1 ANNEHDDIRPYCG
14 NCNSTSLMTFARRSR
29 RTQQR
34 TPPPSP
40 LDLPEVLELVL
51 SHLSQYSLNHRARL
65 VSKFWNSTSLRLI
78 HRTLTWSDQIN
89 IPEQQRI
96 LDQVGYTSI
105 LRITTRVPHLP
116 RSLHFEDVAWGNLY
130 GAYKPRL
137 RQLPTPPRLG
147 STRIPMV
154 LEQLVIEGILNMN
167 RRLQPLW
174 PLIPSVRTIRIKTVH
189 KNDYHIEIILR
200 SCSNLTELLLE
211 PVGVFAFPIQYMARL
226 AKPPSLASEEAG
238 IDPSEPPLPILR
250 LTSLVMMH
258 MIVEESYLIPIL
270 KKCPSLKELRVDGMQ
285 RAQNVWMNN
294 LSIGG
299 VTAAGS
305 QASLH
310 QQRQE
315 FFKDLASWCP
325 RLESLHLSHRD
336 LFLTPAD
343 TTTVFSVF
351 SRLSTISLATRDVCG
366 PILDILL
373 PPNPSS
379 RLGITIASLPKVPR
393 VSSNFIT
400 FLEIVRPPAYYDEA
414 MLSKVLHTYLCNAPH
429 LLTLRAE
436 HILFYLEHMDV
447 RPHSNRDKYD
457 VDISAPRSHFYSMDY
472 IDRDSNAIGLAGAG
486 PTTTSEYHSNLAS
499 WTRARLQH
507 STALAGSGTSSPHP
521 TVLNPKLIW
530 ACRNLQTLHLS
541 FQARMGDSDNA
552 EQNRIIFGYIGR
564 VCPRL
569 RELVLFRSLMRL
581 SLDGGLCLL
590 TRLVDLERL
599 TVGARVPCKMSDKD
613 FSWLA
618 RPVKDASLKTAG
630 QGLRQEAAASGST
643 TPWTKALHSL
653 LFGKTKKPESAADQ
667 EMALRTLLKHLGTS
681 RDVRE
686 VLEEK
691 DQDPGGCWPR
701 LEELTIHFSEPLQSD
716 PVDLQKI
723 VAKYRPE
730 IQALDHPEILERI
743 FGYLSQ
749 CTLRTNVRL
758 VCVHWNNVTR
768 PLITLTVWWYN
779 NNEPT
784 HDLFPLHSFF
794 NKLSLEFHP
803 FTLHDQLEI
812 KHFQEGEPSVQ
823 KRWTALY
830 ENVQTL
836 AQQGQLHFRILKV
849 SHPYKIKDRLLPL
862 LDILASVLTELDFYL
877 VQDIVIHLGPIMETC
892 HHLKTLLVEG
902 SKSDKHPYGMA
913 TLLKDRD
920 PSHVNNHGSSSG
932 HDSDLQETSRYIT
945 RVCISHVR
953 VHQLDLEAIIR
964 RCPNLWVL
972 GLEVAIYPRT
982 TRPEDTFFPSS
993 SSAFVYNPII
1003 APPVDPKPLIH
1014 FVRAHCLHL
1023 ARFLCIPLNQTRS
1036 SM

>member
-1 ANNEHDDIRPYCG
+1 MAHSPNTLSQDTTPSTPSSFVFTHSYPSHVCTCNANNEHDDIRSYCG

-29 RTQQR
+29 RPQQR

-65 VSKFWNSTSLRLI
+65 VSKLWNSTSLRLI

-105 LRITTRVPHLP
+105 LRITTRILHLP

-130 GAYKPRL
+130 GAYKSRL
-137 RQLPTPPRLG
+137 RQLPTTPRLG

-154 LEQLVIEGILNMN
+154 LEQLVVEGILNMN

-174 PLIPSVRTIRIKTVH
+174 PFIPSVRTIRIKTVH

-200 SCSNLTELLLE
+200 SCSNLTELFLE

-250 LTSLVMMH
+250 LTTLVMMH

-285 RAQNVWMNN
+285 RAQNAWMNN

-351 SRLSTISLATRDVCG
+351 SRLSTISLATRDVCA

-379 RLGITIASLPKVPR
+379 RSGTTIAPLLKVPR

-414 MLSKVLHTYLCNAPH
+414 MLSKVLHSYLCHAPH

-447 RPHSNRDKYD
+447 RLHSNRDKYD
-457 VDISAPRSHFYSMDY
+457 LDISTPRSHFYTMDY
-472 IDRDSNAIGLAGAG
+472 IDRDSDPIGLAGAG
-486 PTTTSEYHSNLAS
+486 PTTTSEYHSTLAS
-499 WTRARLQH
+499 WTRARLQQ
-507 STALAGSGTSSPHP
+507 STALAGSGTSSPHS
-521 TVLNPKLIW
+521 TVLTPKPIW

-590 TRLVDLERL
+590 TRLADLERL
-599 TVGARVPCKMSDKD
+599 TIGARVPCKMSDKD

-618 RPVKDASLKTAG
+618 RPVKDASSKTAG
-630 QGLRQEAAASGST
+630 QGLRQEPVASGLT

-653 LFGKTKKPESAADQ
+653 LFGDRHQAKARQGVGHGPSSLSSEPSSPSPPDSRPASPAPSISGLSMALPSEPTMSRWNSIWAKKKSGKSNRIRRNMSTGTATNSTAIALPQAPLPSSASCPPTLPPLSCSRAAKCSIGAEFFYVGIDTPAHGPSQLDSHLEAPLGSLDPPASSSPSSGKAKESESAADK
-667 EMALRTLLKHLGTS
+667 EMTLRKLLKHLGSS

-686 VLEEK
+686 ALEEK

-701 LEELTIHFSEPLQSD
+701 LEELTIHFAEPLQSD

-730 IQALDHPEILERI
+730 IQ
-743 FGYLSQ
+743 F
-749 CTLRTNVRL
+749 
-758 VCVHWNNVTR
+758 
-768 PLITLTVWWYN
+768 
-779 NNEPT
+779 
-784 HDLFPLHSFF
+784 
-794 NKLSLEFHP
+794 
-803 FTLHDQLEI
+803 
-812 KHFQEGEPSVQ
+812 
-823 KRWTALY
+823 
-830 ENVQTL
+830 
-836 AQQGQLHFRILKV
+836 
-849 SHPYKIKDRLLPL
+849 
-862 LDILASVLTELDFYL
+862 
-877 VQDIVIHLGPIMETC
+877 
-892 HHLKTLLVEG
+892 
-902 SKSDKHPYGMA
+902 
-913 TLLKDRD
+913 
-920 PSHVNNHGSSSG
+920 SG
-932 HDSDLQETSRYIT
+932 
-945 RVCISHVR
+945 
-953 VHQLDLEAIIR
+953 AR
-964 RCPNLWVL
+964 R
-972 GLEVAIYPRT
+972 
-982 TRPEDTFFPSS
+982 
-993 SSAFVYNPII
+993 
-1003 APPVDPKPLIH
+1003 K
-1014 FVRAHCLHL
+1014 
-1023 ARFLCIPLNQTRS
+1023 
-1036 SM
+1036 

>member
-1 ANNEHDDIRPYCG
+1 MTHSPNTLSQDTTPSSSSSFAFTHSYPSHVCTCNTNNEHDDIRSYCG
-14 NCNSTSLMTFARRSR
+14 NCISTSLMTFARRSR
-29 RTQQR
+29 RPYQR
-34 TPPPSP
+34 TPSPSP

-65 VSKFWNSTSLRLI
+65 VSKLWNLTSLRLI
-78 HRTLTWSDQIN
+78 YRTLTWSDQIN

-105 LRITTRVPHLP
+105 LRITTRILHLP

-130 GAYKPRL
+130 GAYKSRL
-137 RQLPTPPRLG
+137 RQLPIPPRLG

-154 LEQLVIEGILNMN
+154 LEHLVVEGILNMN

-174 PLIPSVRTIRIKTVH
+174 PFIPSVRTIRIKTVY
-189 KNDYHIEIILR
+189 KNDYQIEIILR
-200 SCSNLTELLLE
+200 SCPNLTELFLE
-211 PVGVFAFPIQYMARL
+211 PVGIFAFPIQYMARL

-285 RAQNVWMNN
+285 RAQNAWMNN

-373 PPNPSS
+373 PANPSS
-379 RLGITIASLPKVPR
+379 RSGTTVAPLPKAPR

-414 MLSKVLHTYLCNAPH
+414 MLSKVLHSYLCHAPH

-436 HILFYLEHMDV
+436 HIMFYLEHMDV
-447 RPHSNRDKYD
+447 RPQSNRDKSD
-457 VDISAPRSHFYSMDY
+457 LEISAPRSHFYSMDY
-472 IDRDSNAIGLAGAG
+472 IDRDSDPTGLAGAG
-486 PTTTSEYHSNLAS
+486 PTTTSEYHSTLAS

-507 STALAGSGTSSPHP
+507 STTLTGSGTSSPRP
-521 TVLNPKLIW
+521 TVQTPKSIW

-599 TVGARVPCKMSDKD
+599 TIGARVPCKMSDKD

-618 RPVKDASLKTAG
+618 RPVKGASSKTTD
-630 QGLRQEAAASGST
+630 QGLQEAAESGST

-653 LFGKTKKPESAADQ
+653 LFGDRHHQAKARQGAGHGPSSLSSETSSPLLPDSSQASPAPSISGLSMAPPSEPTMSRWNSIWAKKKAGKSNRFRKNMSTGTTTDSTTIAPPQGPLPSSASCPPTLPPLSCSQAANCSIGEEFFYAGVDTPAHGTSWLDSHPEALLGPLDPPTSCSLSSGKAKESESAADK
-667 EMALRTLLKHLGTS
+667 EMALRKLLKHLGTS

-686 VLEEK
+686 ALEEK
-691 DQDPGGCWPR
+691 EQDPGGCWPR
-701 LEELTIHFSEPLQSD
+701 LEELTIHFAEPLQSD
-716 PVDLQKI
+716 LVDLQKI

-730 IQALDHPEILERI
+730 IQ
-743 FGYLSQ
+743 F
-749 CTLRTNVRL
+749 
-758 VCVHWNNVTR
+758 
-768 PLITLTVWWYN
+768 
-779 NNEPT
+779 
-784 HDLFPLHSFF
+784 
-794 NKLSLEFHP
+794 
-803 FTLHDQLEI
+803 
-812 KHFQEGEPSVQ
+812 
-823 KRWTALY
+823 
-830 ENVQTL
+830 
-836 AQQGQLHFRILKV
+836 
-849 SHPYKIKDRLLPL
+849 
-862 LDILASVLTELDFYL
+862 
-877 VQDIVIHLGPIMETC
+877 
-892 HHLKTLLVEG
+892 
-902 SKSDKHPYGMA
+902 
-913 TLLKDRD
+913 
-920 PSHVNNHGSSSG
+920 SG
-932 HDSDLQETSRYIT
+932 
-945 RVCISHVR
+945 
-953 VHQLDLEAIIR
+953 AR
-964 RCPNLWVL
+964 R
-972 GLEVAIYPRT
+972 
-982 TRPEDTFFPSS
+982 
-993 SSAFVYNPII
+993 
-1003 APPVDPKPLIH
+1003 K
-1014 FVRAHCLHL
+1014 
-1023 ARFLCIPLNQTRS
+1023 
-1036 SM
+1036 

>member
-1 ANNEHDDIRPYCG
+1 MTYSPNTLSKDITPSTPSTPSSFVFTHSYPSHVCTCNANNEHDDIRPYCG

-200 SCSNLTELLLE
+200 SCSNLTELFLE
-211 PVGVFAFPIQYMARL
+211 PVGVFAFPI
-226 AKPPSLASEEAG
+226 
-238 IDPSEPPLPILR
+238 
-250 LTSLVMMH
+250 H
-258 MIVEESYLIPIL
+258 
-270 KKCPSLKELRVDGMQ
+270 
-285 RAQNVWMNN
+285 
-294 LSIGG
+294 
-299 VTAAGS
+299 
-305 QASLH
+305 
-310 QQRQE
+310 
-315 FFKDLASWCP
+315 
-325 RLESLHLSHRD
+325 
-336 LFLTPAD
+336 
-343 TTTVFSVF
+343 
-351 SRLSTISLATRDVCG
+351 
-366 PILDILL
+366 
-373 PPNPSS
+373 
-379 RLGITIASLPKVPR
+379 
-393 VSSNFIT
+393 
-400 FLEIVRPPAYYDEA
+400 
-414 MLSKVLHTYLCNAPH
+414 
-429 LLTLRAE
+429 
-436 HILFYLEHMDV
+436 
-447 RPHSNRDKYD
+447 
-457 VDISAPRSHFYSMDY
+457 
-472 IDRDSNAIGLAGAG
+472 NAIGLAGAG

-653 LFGKTKKPESAADQ
+653 LFGDRHQAKARQGVGHGPSPLSSEPSSPLPPDSRPATPAPFISGLRKTKKPESAADQ
-667 EMALRTLLKHLGTS
+667 EMALRKLLKHLGTS

-730 IQALDHPEILERI
+730 IQ
-743 FGYLSQ
+743 F
-749 CTLRTNVRL
+749 
-758 VCVHWNNVTR
+758 
-768 PLITLTVWWYN
+768 
-779 NNEPT
+779 
-784 HDLFPLHSFF
+784 
-794 NKLSLEFHP
+794 
-803 FTLHDQLEI
+803 
-812 KHFQEGEPSVQ
+812 
-823 KRWTALY
+823 
-830 ENVQTL
+830 
-836 AQQGQLHFRILKV
+836 
-849 SHPYKIKDRLLPL
+849 
-862 LDILASVLTELDFYL
+862 
-877 VQDIVIHLGPIMETC
+877 
-892 HHLKTLLVEG
+892 
-902 SKSDKHPYGMA
+902 
-913 TLLKDRD
+913 
-920 PSHVNNHGSSSG
+920 SG
-932 HDSDLQETSRYIT
+932 
-945 RVCISHVR
+945 
-953 VHQLDLEAIIR
+953 AR
-964 RCPNLWVL
+964 R
-972 GLEVAIYPRT
+972 
-982 TRPEDTFFPSS
+982 
-993 SSAFVYNPII
+993 
-1003 APPVDPKPLIH
+1003 K
-1014 FVRAHCLHL
+1014 
-1023 ARFLCIPLNQTRS
+1023 
-1036 SM
+1036 

>member
-1 ANNEHDDIRPYCG
+1 
-14 NCNSTSLMTFARRSR
+14 MTFARRSR

-653 LFGKTKKPESAADQ
+653 LFGDRHQAKARQGVGHGPSPLSSEPSSPLPPDSRPATPAPFISGLSMAPPSEPTMSRWNCIWAKKKAGKSNRIRRNMSTGITTNSRAIALSRAPLPSSASCPPTLPPLSCSRAAKCSIGAEFLYAEIDTPAHEPSRLDSHLEPSLGPFDTPESSSPSLGKTKKPESAADQ

-730 IQALDHPEILERI
+730 IQ
-743 FGYLSQ
+743 F
-749 CTLRTNVRL
+749 
-758 VCVHWNNVTR
+758 
-768 PLITLTVWWYN
+768 
-779 NNEPT
+779 
-784 HDLFPLHSFF
+784 
-794 NKLSLEFHP
+794 
-803 FTLHDQLEI
+803 
-812 KHFQEGEPSVQ
+812 
-823 KRWTALY
+823 
-830 ENVQTL
+830 
-836 AQQGQLHFRILKV
+836 
-849 SHPYKIKDRLLPL
+849 
-862 LDILASVLTELDFYL
+862 
-877 VQDIVIHLGPIMETC
+877 
-892 HHLKTLLVEG
+892 
-902 SKSDKHPYGMA
+902 
-913 TLLKDRD
+913 
-920 PSHVNNHGSSSG
+920 SG
-932 HDSDLQETSRYIT
+932 
-945 RVCISHVR
+945 
-953 VHQLDLEAIIR
+953 AR
-964 RCPNLWVL
+964 R
-972 GLEVAIYPRT
+972 
-982 TRPEDTFFPSS
+982 
-993 SSAFVYNPII
+993 
-1003 APPVDPKPLIH
+1003 K
-1014 FVRAHCLHL
+1014 
-1023 ARFLCIPLNQTRS
+1023 
-1036 SM
+1036 